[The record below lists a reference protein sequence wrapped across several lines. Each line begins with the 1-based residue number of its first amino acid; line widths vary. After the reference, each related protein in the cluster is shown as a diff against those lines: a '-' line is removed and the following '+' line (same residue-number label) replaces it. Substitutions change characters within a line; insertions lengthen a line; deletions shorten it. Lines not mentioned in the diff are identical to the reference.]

1 MSFTTSRRRLLI
13 GALSTAPL
21 AAVAACGTSAT
32 SSSSSSKS
40 STSSGSGGSGSGS
53 GSTVSLN
60 AQDYYTTDP
69 SHTLWAN
76 TLKSLGKANGATV
89 TQSSIAGTALIAKVL
104 QEASSHTMPDL
115 LMLDNPDMQQ
125 IAATGALT
133 PLEDYGIG
141 GTGYYSSILS
151 AGTYNGKVY
160 GIAPIVNS
168 IALIYNKKILSAAG
182 VAVPTTWDE
191 LQVAAKK
198 LTVGK
203 TYGLGVSAIASY
215 EGTWQ
220 FLPFFWSAGGDL
232 KKLDSPASAK
242 ALTYWKDL
250 FDDGSISKSA
260 LNWTQGDVN
269 DQFVAGTAA
278 MMVNGCW
285 NFPTLDT
292 TKGLEYGV
300 ASIPVPVKGD
310 TLVVPL
316 GGEVWTVPVTSSANQ
331 KAAGAVMR
339 GIASAATELNLAK
352 ANFEIPSL
360 IATSQTYIKQVPSMT
375 SFYDEVKTARARTAE
390 LGEKW
395 PIAATAI
402 YTAMQAAL
410 TGKSSV
416 TSALSTAQQAAAA
429 A

>member
-1 MSFTTSRRRLLI
+1 MSYSPSRRRLI
-13 GALSTAPL
+13 VGALSAAPI
-21 AAVAACGTSAT
+21 AAAAAACGTSAT
-32 SSSSSSKS
+32 SSN
-40 STSSGSGGSGSGS
+40 TSSNSNTSSGSGSGS
-53 GSTVSLN
+53 GSVLTLN

-76 TLKSLGKANGATV
+76 TLKSLGKANGSNV
-89 TQSSIAGTALIAKVL
+89 TQSSVAGTALIAKVL

-133 PLEDYGIG
+133 PLDDYGIG

-182 VAVPTTWDE
+182 VKVPTTWDE
-191 LQVAAKK
+191 LQVAAKT
-198 LTVGK
+198 LTKGK
-203 TYGLGVSAIASY
+203 VYGLAMSAIASY

-232 KKLDSPASAK
+232 KQLDSPASVK
-242 ALTYWKDL
+242 ALTYWKAL

-260 LNWTQGDVN
+260 LNWTQGNVN
-269 DQFVAGTAA
+269 DAFVAGTAA

-285 NFPTLDT
+285 NFPVLNT
-292 TKGLEYGV
+292 TKGLDYGV
-300 ASIPVPVKGD
+300 ASIPVPAKGD

-316 GGEVWTVPVTSSANQ
+316 GGEVWTVPVTTSARQ
-331 KAAGAVMR
+331 KAAGKVMA
-339 GIASAATELNLAK
+339 GIASAATEMSLAK
-352 ANFEIPSL
+352 ANWEIPSL
-360 IATSQTYIKQVPSMT
+360 IAASNAYIKAVPSMK
-375 SFYDEVKTARARTAE
+375 SFYNEVQTARARTAE

-395 PIAATAI
+395 PVAATAI

-410 TGKSSV
+410 TGKS
-416 TSALSTAQQAAAA
+416 TPTAALSTAQKAASAGS
-429 A
+429 